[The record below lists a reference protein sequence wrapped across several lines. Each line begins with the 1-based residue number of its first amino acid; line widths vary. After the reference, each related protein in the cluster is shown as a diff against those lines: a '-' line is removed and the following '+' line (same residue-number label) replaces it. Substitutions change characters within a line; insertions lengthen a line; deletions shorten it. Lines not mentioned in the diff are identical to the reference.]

1 MAQIINPSLITYIYP
16 NQVLDPTPINTNF
29 YALVNALNT
38 YGVVTNADNAFTVA
52 QSVPA
57 ASTTG
62 QAVNLGQAQSLFQA
76 KFTAQSANAFYAGP
90 TSGAAAVPTF
100 RALVSADVNA
110 ITSQA
115 PASITVGASPFAY
128 TAPTSGNVCI
138 SGGAITQV
146 TLARNGTTA
155 YTSTLAVDQ
164 VVVRK
169 GDVVTVTYTT
179 APTMYFLGD

>member
-16 NQVLDPTPINTNF
+16 NQPLDPTPINNTF

-76 KFTAQSANAFYAGP
+76 KFTTQSANAFYAGP
-90 TSGAAAVPTF
+90 TSGAAAAPTF

-110 ITSQA
+110 ITPQA

-138 SGGAITQV
+138 SRSATNV
-146 TLARNGTTA
+146 TLARNGTTV
-155 YTSTLAVDQ
+155 YTSTLGSDQ